1 MKAKLA
7 FISAHGSTYS
17 IRLLCSVLGVARSWF
32 HDWQAG
38 AQTRTAENLAEA
50 DLVGQI
56 RGIFQDSGERYGAP
70 RVHAELRAQG
80 VRIARKRVAR
90 LMKENGLRP
99 PRRRKRPPIT
109 TDSRHGYGI
118 APNLLQRAFEADR
131 PNKIWLADITYV
143 ATDEGWLYL
152 AAIKDMATREIV
164 GWSMADHLR
173 SSLCE
178 NALMM
183 AIQHRAPPRGLIHH
197 SDRGVQYAC
206 GPYRKILDRY
216 GVKASMSR
224 KGDCY
229 DNAPMESFFSSMK
242 TELVHRTQF
251 RTRREAKAALFEYI
265 EIFYN
270 RKRRHSGI
278 GYRTPAQ
285 TNAEMLIKAAA

>member
-17 IRLLCSVLGVARSWF
+17 IRLLCAVLGAARSWF
-32 HDWQAG
+32 HDWQSGDQA
-38 AQTRTAENLAEA
+38 RTAEDRAEA
-50 DLVGQI
+50 DLVDRI
-56 RGIFQDSGERYGAP
+56 RDIFQDSGQRYGAP
-70 RVHAELRAQG
+70 RVHAELRARG
-80 VRIARKRVAR
+80 VGIARKRVAR
-90 LMKENGLRP
+90 LMRENGIRP
-99 PRRRKRPPIT
+99 PRRKKRPPIT
-109 TDSRHGYGI
+109 TDGRHGYGI

-131 PNKIWLADITYV
+131 PNTIWLADITYV

-152 AAIKDMATREIV
+152 AAVKDMATREIV

-183 AIQHRAPPRGLIHH
+183 AIQRHAPPAGLIHH

-206 GPYRKILDRY
+206 GPYRKILDRH
-216 GVKASMSR
+216 GIKASMSR

-229 DNAPMESFFSSMK
+229 DNAPMESFFSSLK

-251 RTRREAKAALFEYI
+251 RNRRQARAGAWHFK
-265 EIFYN
+265 
-270 RKRRHSGI
+270 
-278 GYRTPAQ
+278 
-285 TNAEMLIKAAA
+285 LIDDHR